1 MPSLRQLVEAVQA
14 FMAEHPTALLTVVV
28 DATFGHRID
37 PREVPEF
44 DAAIDHNELVA
55 PPAGAVGRGDAF
67 VLAIADKVDAT
78 ILSNDSYQEFHGEY
92 PWLFDEGRLIGGK
105 PVPNVG
111 WVFVPRVPVR
121 GPLSRR
127 SQRDAKERGR
137 SEPSPA
143 APIEGRE
150 HAAAGAVGAT
160 AGRGGGGEGPRSGT
174 RSSCARAVG
183 AHSASGGSNTGDKR
197 TSTGVPAPAAKTDV
211 PTPARSTMINDLLPF
226 LGFVEHHPV
235 GSIVQAVVESYSS
248 HGAYVTIGD
257 VRAYIPLRFMADPP
271 PRSAREAM
279 KLHDEVS
286 LVVVGFH
293 AQRRGIDLA
302 APELA
307 ASITGMNADEVAAS
321 ATPTKRTRKSTKAT
335 AATPAVTA
343 PAAGAADGEPPEK
356 PVKAATA
363 RKRAAKTPIDEGGTP
378 AGDAPAAAARWYRR
392 RRRTGRP
399 RVDPRR
405 RRHRI
410 VGERTVGHR
419 RSATEHAPPSQRLR
433 RRRLVAGPPRRPPLP
448 IPRRPRLRLR
458 LRLRPRRRIRLRLR
472 RRSGLARRRPSGPR
486 ARRNVRRPDRARS
499 PRMPRTQRQRR
510 PPFRRPSRPPGRAR
524 RRRRHRP
531 DRGDPDARRIRS
543 AVCASPRGTSTH

>member
-92 PWLFDEGRLIGGK
+92 PWLFDDGRLIGGK

-137 SEPSPA
+137 SEPSSPRRSKA
-143 APIEGRE
+143 ASLPPPVPL
-150 HAAAGAVGAT
+150 APPPGAVVA
-160 AGRGGGGEGPRSGT
+160 AKGRGRGRGVRGPETSAPLGAAIETGNAGSSGN
-174 RSSCARAVG
+174 
-183 AHSASGGSNTGDKR
+183 SATKR
-197 TSTGVPAPAAKTDV
+197 ISTGVPAPAAKTDV

-307 ASITGMNADEVAAS
+307 ASITGVSADEVAAS
-321 ATPTKRTRKSTKAT
+321 ATPTKRARKSTKAT

-343 PAAGAADGEPPEK
+343 PASAADDGEPLEK
-356 PVKAATA
+356 PVKSTAA
-363 RKRAAKTPIDEGGTP
+363 RKRAMKTPIDEGGTP
-378 AGDAPAAAARWYRR
+378 AGDAADAAAVVPKKAAKRPPSGRAKKAAASEPPASEPSASEPSATVASVTERGRRRANGRAEAVSSSGHEGRR
-392 RRRTGRP
+392 RRVR
-399 RVDPRR
+399 
-405 RRHRI
+405 
-410 VGERTVGHR
+410 
-419 RSATEHAPPSQRLR
+419 
-433 RRRLVAGPPRRPPLP
+433 
-448 IPRRPRLRLR
+448 
-458 LRLRPRRRIRLRLR
+458 RLRLR
-472 RRSGLARRRPSGPR
+472 RSAPAPTQDSAPAAPSKRSGSAPAKR
-486 ARRNVRRPDRARS
+486 AAGTTKRAPARS
-499 PRMPRTQRQRR
+499 GKATEDAGSSPSAPVAV
-510 PPFRRPSRPPGRAR
+510 PPAKPTTRSRSKKAAAPA
-524 RRRRHRP
+524 
-531 DRGDPDARRIRS
+531 
-543 AVCASPRGTSTH
+543 

>member
-1 MPSLRQLVEAVQA
+1 MPKHIVIDGSNLATEGRSMPSLRQLVEAVQA

-137 SEPSPA
+137 SDAAPPRRSKAASMPPPVPLAPPPGAVVAAKGRGRGRGTRAPEPSTPL
-143 APIEGRE
+143 G
-150 HAAAGAVGAT
+150 
-160 AGRGGGGEGPRSGT
+160 SG
-174 RSSCARAVG
+174 VE
-183 AHSASGGSNTGDKR
+183 TGDKR
-197 TSTGVPAPAAKTDV
+197 TGTSVPAPAAKTDV

-235 GSIVQAVVESYSS
+235 GSVVQAVVESYSS

-307 ASITGMNADEVAAS
+307 ASITGMTADDVAAS

-335 AATPAVTA
+335 AATPVVTA
-343 PAAGAADGEPPEK
+343 PAARAAAGEPPVK
-356 PVKAATA
+356 PVKAAA

-378 AGDAPAAAARWYRR
+378 AGDAPAAAAAAVPKKAAPRTSSGRSKKAATESSSVVTNTLGEPPAAPAPT
-392 RRRTGRP
+392 RRRTTKATAASAADTP
-399 RVDPRR
+399 TPTTAPTSAPTSAHDPAPAAPAK
-405 RRHRI
+405 
-410 VGERTVGHR
+410 
-419 RSATEHAPPSQRLR
+419 RSGAGSAKRAAGTTKRAPARSSKVTEPAPNAASAPPA
-433 RRRLVAGPPRRPPLP
+433 VPAAKPTT
-448 IPRRPRLRLR
+448 
-458 LRLRPRRRIRLRLR
+458 
-472 RRSGLARRRPSGPR
+472 RS
-486 ARRNVRRPDRARS
+486 RS
-499 PRMPRTQRQRR
+499 KKAAAAP
-510 PPFRRPSRPPGRAR
+510 A
-524 RRRRHRP
+524 
-531 DRGDPDARRIRS
+531 
-543 AVCASPRGTSTH
+543 

>member
-92 PWLFDEGRLIGGK
+92 PWLFDEGRLVGGK

-127 SQRDAKERGR
+127 SQRDAKDRGR
-137 SEPSPA
+137 GEPTTPRRSKA
-143 APIEGRE
+143 ASLPPPVPL
-150 HAAAGAVGAT
+150 APPPGAVVAAKGRSR
-160 AGRGGGGEGPRSGT
+160 GRGVRPPETP
-174 RSSCARAVG
+174 APLG
-183 AHSASGGSNTGDKR
+183 ADVEIGNSGDKR

-211 PTPARSTMINDLLPF
+211 PTPARSTMVNDLLPF
-226 LGFVEHHPV
+226 LSFVENHPV
-235 GSIVQAVVESYSS
+235 GSVVRAVVDSYSS
-248 HGAYVTIGD
+248 HGAYVKIGD

-302 APELA
+302 VPALA
-307 ASITGMNADEVAAS
+307 ASITGRNAGEVAAS
-321 ATPTKRTRKSTKAT
+321 ASPTPTKRTRKATKAT
-335 AATPAVTA
+335 TAAAASA
-343 PAAGAADGEPPEK
+343 PMAGLTDGESPEK
-356 PVKAATA
+356 PVKAPTA
-363 RKRAAKTPIDEGGTP
+363 RKRVAKTPIDEGGTP
-378 AGDAPAAAARWYRR
+378 VGDAPDALDVAGAETKKATKRAPSARAKKAAT
-392 RRRTGRP
+392 TGA
-399 RVDPRR
+399 
-405 RRHRI
+405 
-410 VGERTVGHR
+410 
-419 RSATEHAPPSQRLR
+419 SATEPSVTVASATGPDVLAEPAAAPVSRRRATKAAPADTPTPTPPSTPDSALTQDPAPAAPSKRSGAAPAKR
-433 RRRLVAGPPRRPPLP
+433 VAGTTK
-448 IPRRPRLRLR
+448 
-458 LRLRPRRRIRLRLR
+458 
-472 RRSGLARRRPSGPR
+472 R
-486 ARRNVRRPDRARS
+486 APARS
-499 PRMPRTQRQRR
+499 
-510 PPFRRPSRPPGRAR
+510 SKVA
-524 RRRRHRP
+524 
-531 DRGDPDARRIRS
+531 DDA
-543 AVCASPRGTSTH
+543 ATSTPPPAVPPAKTPTRSRSKKAAAPA

>member
-92 PWLFDEGRLIGGK
+92 PWLFDDGRLIGGK

-137 SEPSPA
+137 SEPSSPRRSKA
-143 APIEGRE
+143 ASLPPPVPS
-150 HAAAGAVGAT
+150 APPPGAVVA
-160 AGRGGGGEGPRSGT
+160 AKGRGRGRG
-174 RSSCARAVG
+174 ARVPETLTPPGVAVE
-183 AHSASGGSNTGDKR
+183 TGNKR
-197 TSTGVPAPAAKTDV
+197 TSTSVPAPAAKTDV

-257 VRAYIPLRFMADPP
+257 VRAYIPLRFMSDPP

-307 ASITGMNADEVAAS
+307 ASITGMNTDEVAAS
-321 ATPTKRTRKSTKAT
+321 ATPTKRARKSTKAT
-335 AATPAVTA
+335 AATPAATA
-343 PAAGAADGEPPEK
+343 PAAVAADDREPLEK
-356 PVKAATA
+356 PVKAATV
-363 RKRAAKTPIDEGGTP
+363 RKRATKTAIDEGGTP
-378 AGDAPAAAARWYRR
+378 AGDAPDAAAVVPKKAAKRTPSSRAKKAAANEPPASEPSATVASATEPVSPAEPTAAPKPSRRRATKAAAAD
-392 RRRTGRP
+392 TP
-399 RVDPRR
+399 AP
-405 RRHRI
+405 
-410 VGERTVGHR
+410 
-419 RSATEHAPPSQRLR
+419 APPQDLTSTQDP
-433 RRRLVAGPPRRPPLP
+433 APAAPSK
-448 IPRRPRLRLR
+448 
-458 LRLRPRRRIRLRLR
+458 
-472 RRSGLARRRPSGPR
+472 RSGAAPAKR
-486 ARRNVRRPDRARS
+486 AAGTTKRARARS
-499 PRMPRTQRQRR
+499 GTVTEDAASS
-510 PPFRRPSRPPGRAR
+510 PSSPAAVPAAK
-524 RRRRHRP
+524 P
-531 DRGDPDARRIRS
+531 TTRS
-543 AVCASPRGTSTH
+543 RSKKAAAPA